1 MRLEHRNSGTDLSL
15 HRSDP
20 SGLGQAGEPPHAG
33 LSSPGGGDVLGWLRR
48 LLSLMLLGGLIG
60 GVIAAVAFFLQP
72 AVYRT
77 QARVQF
83 VDLAQFRGL
92 GRVQADVD
100 YGSPLSDEVLVVR
113 SEQVL
118 RNAAVDG
125 SLAATEGFAGMSP
138 SQIATGLNH
147 DPAFV
152 VEPAFADQATNVIR
166 IQFDASDPATTQQ
179 VVDAV
184 MAAYQR
190 HTEEKFEVK
199 DAQVITQILEARD
212 SAFEQLQEFERQ
224 HDEFKMQTDLVFIDG
239 RPQSVHRKT
248 ADRYQ
253 TQKQELLVTKAEIES
268 QLNTAERAL
277 ERGDSSSTV
286 MLALR
291 GEGETASDVID
302 QNLTRQLQQ
311 LQNELRDR
319 ASVRIQEEKL
329 LPLQLERQDLL
340 VKFGASHPSVQ
351 SLDKQ
356 IIAVE
361 RQVKRMEAQEKEK
374 EELIKQLMT
383 TNGEPNG
390 DEELDPEKEALRRV
404 NLAIDALRQR
414 LASVEQQINT
424 VSEAYAFEAERAKKE
439 VAAIRESQR
448 FERDIARQ
456 NTLYEK
462 LVSRLDDVQ
471 LNAGSE
477 GLRVTPLDEPQLGRR
492 VTKPI
497 IKWLSVGGLLGILV
511 GSFLAIL
518 IPPRS
523 ISYPTAGLAAPQSQ
537 PQQPAMVGAPLLPVD
552 VVDQSGVR
560 HDPQTVLKL
569 STVDSPYSKAADEF
583 NAIRSALLF
592 GEAAAGRRVIQIT
605 GATPEAENSTV
616 AANLAVSLART
627 GKRVLLV
634 DADLRRPQIQGIFKL
649 GDAGGIGGLLE
660 TTSPGIRREE
670 LAQRSLEVIQAGPVA
685 NLSILV
691 AGASQ
696 ANPSQLLSNEL
707 VTTLLGVWRDQF
719 DLVLIDSPPMLT
731 VSEASSLAPRVDAV
745 LLVVQSEEEDMPS
758 AAKSADLLASLD
770 ANVAGM
776 IVHGDNVGG
785 DGEYRLYP
793 ANGRLRIGTE
803 SNGQG

>member
-15 HRSDP
+15 HRSNP
-20 SGLGQAGEPPHAG
+20 SGLGA
-33 LSSPGGGDVLGWLRR
+33 SPGSPNGGLAAPSDSLGWLRR
-48 LLSLMLLGGLIG
+48 ILLLVLLGGSIG
-60 GVIAAVAFFLQP
+60 AAIAAVAFFLQP

-118 RNAAVDG
+118 RSAAVAG
-125 SLAATEGFAGMSP
+125 KLATTARFIGMSP
-138 SQIATGLNH
+138 SQIASGLNH

-166 IQFDASDPATTQQ
+166 IQFDSLDPATPQQ

-212 SAFEQLQEFERQ
+212 SALDQLQEIERQ

-268 QLNTAERAL
+268 QLNTAERSI
-277 ERGDSSSTV
+277 ERGDNSSTV

-340 VKFGASHPSVQ
+340 AAYGASHPTVRSV
-351 SLDKQ
+351 DKQ
-356 IIAVE
+356 ISAVE
-361 RQVKRMEAQEKEK
+361 RQVERMEAQEDEK

-390 DEELDPEKEALRRV
+390 DDELDPEKEARRRV

-414 LASVEQQINT
+414 LASVEQQIDT
-424 VSEAYAFEAERAKKE
+424 VSEAYSFEAERAKKE
-439 VAAIRESQR
+439 IAAIRESQR
-448 FERDIARQ
+448 FDRDIARQ

-471 LNAGSE
+471 LTAGSE
-477 GLRVTPLDEPQLGRR
+477 GLRVTPLDESQLGRR

-497 IKWLSVGGLLGILV
+497 VKWLAMGGGLGMLV

-518 IPPRS
+518 IPPRKTDPRS
-523 ISYPTAGLAAPQSQ
+523 EVIGASQ
-537 PQQPAMVGAPLLPVD
+537 PQQAAIGGAPLLPVD
-552 VVDQSGVR
+552 VVERSGVR
-560 HDPQTVLKL
+560 HDPQSVLKL
-569 STVDSPYSKAADEF
+569 STVDSPYSQAAEEF
-583 NAIRSALLF
+583 NSIRSALLF
-592 GEAAAGRRVIQIT
+592 GEAAAGRRIIQIT
-605 GATPEAENSTV
+605 GATPEAGNSTV
-616 AANLAVSLART
+616 AANLAVSLARA

-649 GDAGGIGGLLE
+649 GDAHGLGWLLE
-660 TTSPGIRREE
+660 TASHDIEREE
-670 LAQRSLEVIQAGPVA
+670 LAQRSLEAIQAGPVA
-685 NLSILV
+685 NLSILA

-696 ANPSQLLSNEL
+696 ANPSQLLSTEL
-707 VTTLLGVWRDQF
+707 VPTLLGVWRDQF
-719 DLVLIDSPPMLT
+719 DLVLVDSPPMLT
-731 VSEASSLAPRVDAV
+731 VSDASTLAPRVDAV
-745 LLVVQSEEEDMPS
+745 LLVVQSEEDDMPS
-758 AAKSADLLASLD
+758 ASKSADLLASLD

-776 IVHGDNVGG
+776 IVHGADVNGAEG
-785 DGEYRLYP
+785 YRLYP

-803 SNGQG
+803 SSREG

>member
-1 MRLEHRNSGTDLSL
+1 MRLEHRGSGTNLSL
-15 HRSDP
+15 HRSDS
-20 SGLGQAGEPPHAG
+20 SGLGQAGEPTHAG

-60 GVIAAVAFFLQP
+60 GVIAAVAFFFQP

-77 QARVQF
+77 QGRVQF

-92 GRVQADVD
+92 GRVQADAD

-125 SLAATEGFAGMSP
+125 GLAATEGFAGMSP
-138 SQIATGLNH
+138 GQIATGLNQ

-199 DAQVITQILEARD
+199 DDQVITQILEARD

-253 TQKQELLVTKAEIES
+253 IQKQELLVTKAEIES
-268 QLNTAERAL
+268 QLNTAERAI
-277 ERGDSSSTV
+277 ERGDTSSTV

-291 GEGETASDVID
+291 DEGETASDVID

-311 LQNELRDR
+311 LKNELRDR

-351 SLDKQ
+351 SIDKQ
-356 IIAVE
+356 ITAVE
-361 RQVKRMEAQEKEK
+361 RQLKRMEAQEEEK

-383 TNGEPNG
+383 TNGEPYG
-390 DEELDPEKEALRRV
+390 DGELDSEKEALRRV

-424 VSEAYAFEAERAKKE
+424 VNEAYVFEAERAKKE

-492 VTKPI
+492 VTQPI
-497 IKWLSVGGLLGILV
+497 IKWLGTGGLLGILV

-518 IPPRS
+518 IPPRR
-523 ISYPTAGLAAPQSQ
+523 IGYQTAGLAAPQSQ
-537 PQQPAMVGAPLLPVD
+537 PQQPGIFGAPLLPVD
-552 VVDQSGVR
+552 VVDQSSVR
-560 HDPQTVLKL
+560 HDSQTLLEL

-634 DADLRRPQIQGIFKL
+634 DTDLRRPQIQGIFKL

-660 TTSPGIRREE
+660 TTSPEISREE
-670 LAQRSLEVIQAGPVA
+670 LAQRSLEAIQSGPVA

-696 ANPSQLLSNEL
+696 ANPSQLLSIEL
-707 VTTLLGVWRDQF
+707 VTTLFGVWRDQF

-731 VSEASSLAPRVDAV
+731 VSEASALATRVDAV
-745 LLVVQSEEEDMPS
+745 LLVVQSEEKDMPS

-776 IVHGDNVGG
+776 VVHGDDVGSDAG
-785 DGEYRLYP
+785 YRLYP

-803 SNGQG
+803 SNG